1 LTIYNSVYNS
11 VNNKLYIP
19 IFDGGVVKVIDV
31 STGTLSDTI
40 TIPDSTP
47 FDVVFYPPTNTI
59 YVSDPKTTT
68 FKIVEIC
75 GSIGATPTPT
85 VTPTSTTTPTIT
97 PTSTGTI
104 TTTPTSTPTITP
116 TSTPMEF
123 YYFIRAVSNCD
134 TGAASGPTYIA
145 KSLVSLSIG
154 TFVNMSS
161 LPNPNC
167 AWKIISETVGPEDD
181 IISGSCGTSI
191 PVGCCC

>member
-1 LTIYNSVYNS
+1 VTCENQ
-11 VNNKLYIP
+11 
-19 IFDGGVVKVIDV
+19 
-31 STGTLSDTI
+31 
-40 TIPDSTP
+40 STP
-47 FDVVFYPPTNTI
+47 
-59 YVSDPKTTT
+59 
-68 FKIVEIC
+68 
-75 GSIGATPTPT
+75 
-85 VTPTSTTTPTIT
+85 TPTIT
-97 PTSTGTI
+97 PTI
-104 TTTPTSTPTITP
+104 TTTPTSTGTITP

-123 YYFIRAVSNCD
+123 YYFIRAVSDCD